1 MNNRN
6 ESKKAMLEQAI
17 LFFKSWSAP
26 ILALVILAGILAIF
40 VAGLING
47 HSPSIDI
54 LNQFVSII
62 LGVVATIMSIVSL
75 LMSCYGLEKTE
86 ESELRQRSILQQILD
101 EQRDTRRSIDVL
113 EQNRQ
118 IVSIEAQTV
127 EEEATD
133 DVDLSD
139 LL

>member
-6 ESKKAMLEQAI
+6 ESKKAKLEKAI
-17 LFFKSWSAP
+17 LFFKSWSAS
-26 ILALVILAGILAIF
+26 ILALVILFGILAIF
-40 VAGLING
+40 VAGLIND

-75 LMSCYGLEKTE
+75 LMSFYGLEKTE
-86 ESELRQRSILQQILD
+86 ESELRQRNILQQILD

-118 IVSIEAQTV
+118 IVSIEAQAV

>member
-75 LMSCYGLEKTE
+75 LMSFYGLEKTE